1 MVNEDDPG
9 SWIRRSNVLIPVPFK
24 EGGLSMAK
32 MQEYQERTWGM
43 LCHLSALAMF
53 IIPFGNII
61 GPLVIWLIKKD
72 ESSFV
77 DDQGKESL
85 NFQISITIYCL
96 ISAILILV
104 IIGIF
109 LLIGL
114 GILTIVLIIVA
125 SVKSNSGEKFRYPLT
140 IRLIQ

>member
-9 SWIRRSNVLIPVPFK
+9 TWVHLSNILIPAPFK
-24 EGGLSMAK
+24 EGGLYMAK
-32 MQEYQERTWGM
+32 MQEHQERTWGM

-96 ISAILILV
+96 VSAMLILV

-114 GILTIVLIIVA
+114 GVLTLVLIIVA